1 MPGGGSKPLLA
12 NQGSV
17 IVPGPGREDCALD
30 VPGRAA
36 VLYVSMLQGS
46 LWGPVKPCAPST
58 HNREE
63 VMKLL
68 RTVIVFV
75 AGLIIGY
82 TVRAWDIDLPDQVA
96 GYADQ
101 IDRMKEDKA
110 RLEKE
115 IERLRKIVDDVD

>member
-1 MPGGGSKPLLA
+1 
-12 NQGSV
+12 
-17 IVPGPGREDCALD
+17 
-30 VPGRAA
+30 
-36 VLYVSMLQGS
+36 
-46 LWGPVKPCAPST
+46 
-58 HNREE
+58 
-63 VMKLL
+63 MKLL